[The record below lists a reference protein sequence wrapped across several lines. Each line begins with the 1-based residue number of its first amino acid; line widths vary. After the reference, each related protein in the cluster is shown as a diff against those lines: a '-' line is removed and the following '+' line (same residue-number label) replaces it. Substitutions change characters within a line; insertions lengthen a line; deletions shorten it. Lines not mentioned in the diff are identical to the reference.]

1 MDDLENELK
10 KVLSTEGRFDTAKA
24 EIIRKEIVQMFDK
37 KLKRV
42 KLTTQISVLVLAALI
57 IYSFNRL
64 WHSQNTT
71 QMFTYAI
78 VILILGQGA
87 VTMKLWYWV
96 LNAKYGVLTELKQLQ
111 LQIAELTGKKQPSEN

>member
-1 MDDLENELK
+1 MDEFEKTIRKTLN
-10 KVLSTEGRFDTAKA
+10 DTDKFNAAKA
-24 EIIRKEIVQMFDK
+24 KTLRKEIVQMFDK

-42 KLTTQISVLVLAALI
+42 KLATQISVLVLAALI

-111 LQIAELTGKKQPSEN
+111 LQIAELAGKKPSAEN